1 MLSPSPSR
9 VSVLYFRFLLHSSLR
24 ILRIIVKL
32 LVHRVSCL
40 WLLKIS
46 RRVIRLSLFEGAF
59 VCA

>member
-1 MLSPSPSR
+1 MLSPSPSM